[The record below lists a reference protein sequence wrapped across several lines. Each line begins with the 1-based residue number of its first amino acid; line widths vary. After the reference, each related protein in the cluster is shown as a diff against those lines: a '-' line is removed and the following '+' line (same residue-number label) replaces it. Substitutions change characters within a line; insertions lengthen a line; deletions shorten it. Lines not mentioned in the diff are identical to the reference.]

1 MATVYPRG
9 DRWYLNWFEAGKQ
22 QRRSLGR
29 ITATEAENIRKG
41 KELELATGRRI
52 FIASALF
59 DDHLERYLT
68 WHRTQYP
75 HSHFRV
81 KQIAAQCFGAFRGR
95 ALSQILP
102 ADVERWKA
110 SRMTRVGVN
119 RHGAR
124 AVVSSETAAKEL
136 RTLKAVLAKAAEWG
150 EVEKD
155 PAAAVKAPKNLRSAP
170 IHWYTKAELAKLYR
184 KSRYAAVWRLI
195 ANTGLRRAEAMQLR
209 WQHVNMI
216 EAHINVLSSED
227 ARTKSGRWRQVPLSK
242 NAIEAL
248 RVLRRRTKDSDYV
261 LPRMTGESLS
271 RAFLRDVAG
280 RGMAGS
286 LHSLRHTYGAHLVMA
301 GVPLRTL
308 QVLMGH
314 ASFATTERYA
324 HVGKDHLREQAKLI
338 NL

>member
-9 DRWYLNWFEAGKQ
+9 ERWYLNWFEAGKQ
-22 QRRSLGR
+22 QRKSLGR
-29 ITATEAENIRKG
+29 ISATEAENIRKA

-52 FIASALF
+52 FVASALF
-59 DDHLERYLT
+59 DDHVERYLT

-81 KQIAAQCFGAFRGR
+81 KQIAEQCFGDFRGR

-110 SRMTRVGVN
+110 ARMMRVGHN
-119 RHGAR
+119 RQGER
-124 AVVSSETAAKEL
+124 AVVSSETASKEL

-150 EVEKD
+150 EIERN
-155 PAAAVKAPKNLRSAP
+155 PAENVKAPKNLRSQP
-170 IHWYTKAELAKLYR
+170 IHWYSKAELATLYKR
-184 KSRYAAVWRLI
+184 SRYAHIWRLV
-195 ANTGLRRAEAMQLR
+195 ANTGLRRAEALQLR
-209 WQHVNMI
+209 KEHVNLKDGY
-216 EAHINVLSSED
+216 INVLSTED
-227 ARTKSGRWRQVPLSK
+227 ARTKSGRWRQVPLSDK
-242 NAIEAL
+242 AKTAAAAL
-248 RVLRRRTKDSDYV
+248 MKRSTKDYV

-271 RAFLRDVAG
+271 RAFLRDAAA
-280 RGMAGS
+280 RGLAGS
-286 LHSLRHTYGAHLVMA
+286 FHSLRHTYGAHLVMA
-301 GVPLRTL
+301 GVPLRTV

-324 HVGKDHLREQAKLI
+324 HVGKDHLREQAKLV